1 MFNIGLQILP
11 NAETGKKSELFKR
24 SSLFRSPDYY
34 EEITNNNNG
43 GIGGGMYD
51 EFQQVLT

>member
-1 MFNIGLQILP
+1 LP